1 MSEPFSYRGSADLTL
16 IYGEPG
22 QLSCTLERPR
32 VEIVVNQYTSTA
44 PVSVLVNRHL
54 GVDLLKPMLSRAT
67 VALPDGTVLAGQVRE
82 VSDTG
87 DYFEIAAGSHA
98 TQGSQ
103 ESPYA

>member
-1 MSEPFSYRGSADLTL
+1 MSEPLSYRGPADLTL

-22 QLSCTLERPR
+22 ELGGTLERPR
-32 VEIVVNQYTSTA
+32 IEVVVSQHAPTA

-54 GVDLLKPMLSRAT
+54 GVDLLKPMLSRAA
-67 VALPDGTVLAGQVRE
+67 VALPDGTVLAGRVLD

-87 DYFEIAAGSHA
+87 DYFEIAAGSPA

-103 ESPYA
+103 EQRYA